1 MPVFTKG
8 KKNLL
13 FIHVPKTGGTS
24 MEMLFQLSGW
34 RTGYLD
40 LNLKGKS
47 FNHLRIC
54 APQHMHAEML
64 KQQLVLHKFNGVF
77 MTVRHPYDRYRSEYA
92 YKYKVNC
99 DPSAVAVETWTRTVL
114 KAYSKDQF
122 IFDNHIRPQHEFYLP
137 GTAVYKL
144 ENGFNKMIPDLAK
157 KYKIEFA
164 DKELR
169 KMSRQEESGF
179 SSSDVELNDTVKS
192 MLIILYQQDF
202 EQFGYKPALV
212 GDTPD
217 TVNDLLEQS
226 WSRPFQ
232 QTPAFPKWI
241 LRLFSRRRVDRR
253 L

>member
-40 LNLKGKS
+40 LNLKGES

-54 APQHMHAEML
+54 SPQHMHAEML
-64 KQQLVLHKFNGVF
+64 KQQLVLHKFNGIF
-77 MTVRHPYDRYRSEYA
+77 MTVRNPYDRFRSEYA
-92 YKYKVNC
+92 YKNKVNC

-114 KAYSKDQF
+114 EAYSKDQF

-192 MLIILYQQDF
+192 MLNILYHQDF
-202 EQFGYKPALV
+202 EQFGYKPDLV
-212 GDTPD
+212 GDVPD
-217 TVNDLLEQS
+217 IIDGLPAQR
-226 WSRPFQ
+226 WSRQ
-232 QTPAFPKWI
+232 VKKTPAFFKWI
-241 LRLFSRRRVDRR
+241 LCLFNRR
-253 L
+253 